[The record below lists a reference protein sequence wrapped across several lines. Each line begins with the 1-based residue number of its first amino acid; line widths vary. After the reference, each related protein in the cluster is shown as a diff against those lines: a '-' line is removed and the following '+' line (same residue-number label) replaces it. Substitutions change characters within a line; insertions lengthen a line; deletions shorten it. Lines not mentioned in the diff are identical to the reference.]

1 MNLSSV
7 VLVFRGNAPSGGQ
20 FVNSLIQCVAH
31 SACLMINAI
40 VEYIINNYYF
50 INQYIWYKTK
60 MNDDSHSQ
68 RLCIIY
74 TVLLECD

>member
-1 MNLSSV
+1 
-7 VLVFRGNAPSGGQ
+7 
-20 FVNSLIQCVAH
+20 
-31 SACLMINAI
+31 MIDAV

-60 MNDDSHSQ
+60 INDDSHSQ